1 MIVCS
6 QLYTEMYNDDDDDDD
21 PDAADIDNAD
31 YDSNYDDDTFSSHD
45 YSPVFG
51 ARPSDIPDS
60 SSTIAPV
67 PSSPELNADKT
78 LLKLATAHKIEVKYN
93 QESMKSYKNVD
104 RERYQ
109 EKKVLEGKLESHENN
124 TKRKR
129 DVLGT
134 DNVKDHFL
142 NWKMSLKRKRSIDE
156 ENHNSKRSFVRRHSS
171 KNHTKGTV
179 ASSSGSKEMLDDRSI
194 DDQQNTLVATF
205 YNIVDTILPSN

>member
-6 QLYTEMYNDDDDDDD
+6 QLYTEMYNDDDDD
-21 PDAADIDNAD
+21 PDEADIDNAD
-31 YDSNYDDDTFSSHD
+31 YDSNYDDDAFSSHD

-51 ARPSDIPDS
+51 ARPSDIPDF

-67 PSSPELNADKT
+67 PSPPGLSADKT
-78 LLKLATAHKIEVKYN
+78 LLKLATARKVEVKYN

-104 RERYQ
+104 RERHQ
-109 EKKVLEGKLESHENN
+109 EKKVLEGKLENHENN

-129 DVLGT
+129 DVL

-179 ASSSGSKEMLDDRSI
+179 ASSSGSKEMLNDRSI
-194 DDQQNTLVATF
+194 DDQQNTLVATL
-205 YNIVDTILPSN
+205 YNIIDKILPRN